1 MRSQVRFLLAPPSVH
16 SEPEAGKGD
25 PVKFIRQAIL
35 AISLGGIIAAVLRTR
50 GKSPD
55 APSQGG
61 WREVTPQR

>member
-1 MRSQVRFLLAPPSVH
+1 MGNLCGDP
-16 SEPEAGKGD
+16 KGD

-61 WREVTPQR
+61 WREVTPQI